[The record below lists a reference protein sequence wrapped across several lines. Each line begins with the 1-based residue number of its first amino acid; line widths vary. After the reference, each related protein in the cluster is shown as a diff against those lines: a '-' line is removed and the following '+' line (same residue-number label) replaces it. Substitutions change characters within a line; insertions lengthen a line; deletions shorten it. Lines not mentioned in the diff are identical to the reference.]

1 MLRSL
6 SAWLIRHTPGWLVLL
21 ALVGFAAF
29 TAAVLPRQ
37 AAGAAEVSA
46 GAGSPD
52 TSFFYS
58 PADLA
63 AMAEAYGQEGRQ
75 AYVRARYTFD
85 LAWPLVYGLF
95 LVTSISWL
103 SRRGFPPGSSWRM
116 GNLTPILAV
125 IFDGLENL
133 ATSVVMLR
141 YPEPALVL
149 AALAPWF
156 TAIKWILV
164 GASMLL
170 LVLSAVA
177 AWVRRL
183 PPEAS
188 G

>member
-6 SAWLIRHTPGWLVLL
+6 SAWLILHSPGWLVLL
-21 ALVGFAAF
+21 TLGGFIVF

-37 AAGAAEVSA
+37 AAGAAEASA

-63 AMAEAYGQEGRQ
+63 AMAEAYGAQGRQ

-85 LAWPLVYGLF
+85 VAWPLVYGLF

-103 SRRGFPPGSSWRM
+103 SRRGFPPGSSWRL
-116 GNLTPILAV
+116 GNLAPILAV

-133 ATSVVMLR
+133 STSVVMLR
-141 YPEPALVL
+141 YPEPTQLL

-164 GASMLL
+164 AGSMLL
-170 LVLSAVA
+170 LIVSALA
-177 AWVRRL
+177 ALLRRL
-183 PPEAS
+183 PPEAPA
-188 G
+188 

>member
-1 MLRSL
+1 MHRLSDWLVRS
-6 SAWLIRHTPGWLVLL
+6 IPGWLALL
-21 ALVGFAAF
+21 SFAAF
-29 TAAVLPRQ
+29 LAFTATVLPRQ

-63 AMAEAYGQEGRQ
+63 AMAEAYGPDGRQ

-85 LAWPLVYGLF
+85 VAWPLVYGLF

-103 SRRGFPPGSSWRM
+103 SRRGFPPGSTWRLA
-116 GNLTPILAV
+116 NLAPMAAV

-133 ATSVVMLR
+133 STSVVMLR
-141 YPEPALVL
+141 YPEPTPLL

-156 TAIKWILV
+156 TAVKWVLV
-164 GASMLL
+164 GGSMLL
-170 LVLSAVA
+170 VLICA
-177 AWVRRL
+177 AAALLRRL
-183 PPEAS
+183 PPDEPA
-188 G
+188 

>member
-6 SAWLIRHTPGWLVLL
+6 SAWLIRHSPGWLVLL
-21 ALVGFAAF
+21 ALAGFAVF

-63 AMAEAYGQEGRQ
+63 AMAEAYGPDGRQ

-85 LAWPLVYGLF
+85 VAWPLVYGLF

-103 SRRGFPPGSSWRM
+103 SRRGFPPGSTWRLA
-116 GNLTPILAV
+116 NLAPMAAV

-133 ATSVVMLR
+133 STSVVMLR
-141 YPEPALVL
+141 YPEPTPLL

-156 TAIKWILV
+156 TAVKWVLV

-170 LVLSAVA
+170 VLICA
-177 AWVRRL
+177 AAALLRRL
-183 PPEAS
+183 PPDEPA
-188 G
+188 